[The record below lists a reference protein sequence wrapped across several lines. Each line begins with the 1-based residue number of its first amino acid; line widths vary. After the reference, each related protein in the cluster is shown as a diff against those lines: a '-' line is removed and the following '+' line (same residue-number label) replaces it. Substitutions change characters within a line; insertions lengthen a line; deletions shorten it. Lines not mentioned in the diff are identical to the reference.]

1 MLFKVN
7 CKGLVNKLSSFLSF
21 KINRLAKK
29 FVPNEIKK
37 VNKINDLAARGPLQ
51 GPKGPAVKI
60 LTTALAVVR
69 KMTIP
74 FLGCYSRHEKL
85 PIIC

>member
-37 VNKINDLAARGPLQ
+37 VNKINNLAARGLPPGAQ
-51 GPKGPAVKI
+51 GPRRQNFDNGVSRRQKNDNPI
-60 LTTALAVVR
+60 LRVLF
-69 KMTIP
+69 P
-74 FLGCYSRHEKL
+74 S
-85 PIIC
+85 

>member
-7 CKGLVNKLSSFLSF
+7 CKGLVNMLSSFLSF
-21 KINRLAKK
+21 KINRLTKK

-60 LTTALAVVR
+60 LTMAFSHR
-69 KMTIP
+69 QKNDN
-74 FLGCYSRHEKL
+74 
-85 PIIC
+85 PILRVLFPS